1 MKWYFKKSPHGGRM
15 EIIMKSKHKILIAG
29 GDMRQVYC
37 ARRLSELY
45 DISITGFD
53 KELVPSEIPFA
64 PAADKALFDCAV
76 LPVPPLDASGMI
88 SSPCFKGSLSP
99 EDIKNI
105 VSPGGIIF
113 AGRSDRQL
121 REAFREYEICDY
133 MEREDLNL
141 KNSIPTAEGAVQ
153 IALEELPV
161 TLSGISVLIVGM
173 GRIGRALA
181 EILKGF
187 GSDVTAAVHNAKGAA
202 NARIHGIKS
211 VCTDKMGSDYD
222 LVFNTVPHIVFDR
235 DLLRRFGEK
244 TLFIDLASKP
254 GGIDFDAAAEFGIKA
269 IWALGLPGKTAPI
282 TSGEIIAE
290 TISGILSGTEDDTD
304 V

>member
-1 MKWYFKKSPHGGRM
+1 M
-15 EIIMKSKHKILIAG
+15 EIIMKSKLKILIAG

-37 ARRLSELY
+37 AHRLSDTY
-45 DISITGFD
+45 DTGITGFD
-53 KELVPSEIPFA
+53 EELIPAGSHFVSPVEEA
-64 PAADKALFDCAV
+64 PFDCAL
-76 LPVPPLDASGMI
+76 LPVPPLDETGMI
-88 SSPCFKGSLSP
+88 STPCFGGSLSP
-99 EDIKNI
+99 EDIKK
-105 VSPGGIIF
+105 SLKPGGIIF
-113 AGRSDRQL
+113 AGRTDRQL
-121 REAFREYEICDY
+121 REAFRGYEICDY

-141 KNSIPTAEGAVQ
+141 KNAVPTAEGAVQ
-153 IALEELPV
+153 LALEELPV
-161 TLSGISVLIVGM
+161 TLSGLRVLIVGM

-202 NARIHGIKS
+202 NARIHGIRS
-211 VCTDKMGSDYD
+211 ICTDKMDCDYD
-222 LVFNTVPHIVFDR
+222 LVFNTVPHIIFDR
-235 DLLRRFGEK
+235 ALLSQFGEK

-254 GGIDFDAAAEFGIKA
+254 GGIDFDAAAELGIKA

-290 TISGILSGTEDDTD
+290 TVSCILSGKEDAN

>member
-1 MKWYFKKSPHGGRM
+1 
-15 EIIMKSKHKILIAG
+15 MKSKLKILIAG

-37 ARRLSELY
+37 ARRLSDAY
-45 DISITGFD
+45 DTGIIGFD
-53 KELVPSEIPFA
+53 EDLIPAGSPPFA
-64 PAADKALFDCAV
+64 RTDDDIFDCVV
-76 LPVPPLDASGMI
+76 LPVPPMNETGMI
-88 SSPCFKGSLSP
+88 STPCFDGELSP
-99 EDIKNI
+99 EDVKSILK
-105 VSPGGIIF
+105 PDGIIF
-113 AGRSDRQL
+113 AGRTDRRL
-121 REAFREYEICDY
+121 RETFRGYEICDY

-141 KNSIPTAEGAVQ
+141 KNSVPTAEGAVQ

-161 TLSGISVLIVGM
+161 TLSELRVLIVGM

-187 GSDVTAAVHNAKGAA
+187 GADVTAAVHNAKGAA

-211 VCTDKMGSDYD
+211 VCTNKMDSDYA
-222 LVFNTVPHIVFDR
+222 LVFNTVPHIIFDR
-235 DLLRRFGEK
+235 ELLSRFGEK

-254 GGIDFDAAAEFGIKA
+254 GGIDFDAAAELGIKA

-290 TISGILSGTEDDTD
+290 TVSGILSGKEDKNG
-304 V
+304 